1 MQGLSTTADAR
12 PSRRRFLVGAGAA
25 GAASLVSLSGCASG
39 FGGFSFVDAVRRLLE
54 LSSYTALD
62 RLMAPGGFYENQVA
76 RLNLPDVFG
85 SRGGVLANILTGVV
99 FRDRLQRSLNRFAED
114 GARRAAP
121 VVADTIRTVGIGNAV
136 ALIRGG
142 PTAAT
147 GFLREAMAG
156 RLIDVMFPA
165 IGDAM
170 RVANDPVVGQ
180 ALGALAGVDIPALAR
195 DLSVQADNAIWGE
208 IGREESAIRSDPR
221 RTNDPLLI
229 AALTGA
235 RAL

>member
-1 MQGLSTTADAR
+1 MAISIERRGFVVGLGALSATA
-12 PSRRRFLVGAGAA
+12 LVP
-25 GAASLVSLSGCASG
+25 LSGCAG
-39 FGGFSFVDAVRRLLE
+39 GLGGFSFVEAVRRLLT
-54 LSSYTALD
+54 LSSVAALD
-62 RLMAPGGFYENQVA
+62 RLTAPGGFYDDQVA

-99 FRDRLQRSLNRFAED
+99 FRDRLQRTLANFAVD

-121 VVADTIRTVGIGNAV
+121 VVADTIRTVGFANAV

-147 GFLREAMAG
+147 SFLRQEMAG
-156 RLIDVMFPA
+156 RLIDVMFPV

-170 RVANDPVVGQ
+170 RVANDPVLGQ
-180 ALGALAGVDIPALAR
+180 ALAAVTGVDIPAVAR
-195 DLSVQADNAIWGE
+195 DVAFQADTILWNE
-208 IGREESAIRSDPR
+208 MGREESSIRADPR

-235 RAL
+235 DVF

>member
-1 MQGLSTTADAR
+1 MAYALERRGFVFGMSALGATT
-12 PSRRRFLVGAGAA
+12 LVPLG
-25 GAASLVSLSGCASG
+25 GCAG
-39 FGGFSFVDAVRRLLE
+39 GLGGFSFVDAVRRLLT
-54 LSSYTALD
+54 LSSTAALD
-62 RLMAPGGFYENQVA
+62 RLIAPGGFYDNQIA
-76 RLNLPDVFG
+76 RLALPDVFG

-99 FRDRLQRSLNRFAED
+99 FRDRLQRQLNEFARD

-121 VVADTIRTVGIGNAV
+121 VVADTIRTVGIANAV

-147 GFLREAMAG
+147 GFLRDAMAG

-180 ALGALAGVDIPALAR
+180 ALSALSGVDIGGVAR
-195 DLSVQADNAIWGE
+195 DLSVQADNVIWGE
-208 IGREESAIRSDPR
+208 IGREESAIRADPR
-221 RTNDPLLI
+221 RTNDAQLI
-229 AALTGA
+229 AVLTGA
-235 RAL
+235 NAL

>member
-1 MQGLSTTADAR
+1 MTMIIE
-12 PSRRRFLVGAGAA
+12 RRGFLAGAGATSLLALSACA
-25 GAASLVSLSGCASG
+25 GGL
-39 FGGFSFVDAVRRLLE
+39 GGRFSFVDAVRRLLT
-54 LSSYTALD
+54 LSSGAALD
-62 RLMAPGGFYENQVA
+62 RLIAPGGFYDNQVA
-76 RLNLPDVFG
+76 RLDLPQVFG

-99 FRDRLQRSLNRFAED
+99 FRDRLQRQLNEFARD

-121 VVADTIRTVGIGNAV
+121 VVADTIRTIGFANAV
-136 ALIRGG
+136 DLIRGG

-147 GFLREAMAG
+147 GFLRQEMAG

-170 RVANDPVVGQ
+170 RIANDPVVGQ
-180 ALGALAGVDIPALAR
+180 ALSALSGVDIGAVAR
-195 DLSVQADNAIWGE
+195 DLSVQADTAIWGE
-208 IGREESAIRSDPR
+208 IGREESAIRADPR

-235 RAL
+235 NAF

>member
-1 MQGLSTTADAR
+1 MSGALIAR
-12 PSRRRFLVGAGAA
+12 RGVLAGM
-25 GAASLVSLSGCASG
+25 GAASTLAIAGCAG
-39 FGGFSFVDAVRRLLE
+39 GYGGFSFVEAVRRLLT
-54 LSSYTALD
+54 LSSIAALD
-62 RLMAPGGFYENQVA
+62 RLTAPGGFYDGQIA

-99 FRDRLQRSLNRFAED
+99 FRDRLQRSLARFAED

-121 VVADTIRTVGIGNAV
+121 VVADAIRTVGFANAV

-147 GFLREAMAG
+147 GFLRQEMAG

-170 RVANDPVVGQ
+170 RVANDPVLGQ
-180 ALGALAGVDIPALAR
+180 ALSAVTGVDLGAVAR
-195 DLSVQADNAIWGE
+195 DVAVQADTVIWNE
-208 IGREESAIRSDPR
+208 MGREEQAIRADPR

-235 RAL
+235 RAF

>member
-1 MQGLSTTADAR
+1 VLPLA
-12 PSRRRFLVGAGAA
+12 
-25 GAASLVSLSGCASG
+25 GCANG
-39 FGGFSFVDAVRRLLE
+39 FGGGFSFVDAVRRLLE
-54 LSSYTALD
+54 LSSFAAFD
-62 RLMAPGGFYENQVA
+62 RLMAPGGFYDNQVA
-76 RLNLPDVFG
+76 RLNLPEVFG
-85 SRGGVLANILTGVV
+85 SRGGVMANILTGVL

-121 VVADTIRTVGIGNAV
+121 LVADTIRTIGFANAV

-147 GFLREAMAG
+147 GFLRQEMGG
-156 RLIDVMFPA
+156 RLIDAMFPA

-180 ALGALAGVDIPALAR
+180 ALAALAGVDVPAIAR
-195 DLSVQADNAIWGE
+195 DLAVQADNVIWME
-208 IGREESAIRSDPR
+208 MGREESAIRADPR

-235 RAL
+235 NAL

>member
-1 MQGLSTTADAR
+1 MAYALE
-12 PSRRRFLVGAGAA
+12 RRGFLAGIGAA
-25 GAASLVSLSGCASG
+25 GAVSLVSLSGCASG
-39 FGGFSFVDAVRRLLE
+39 FGQFSFVDAVRRLLT
-54 LSSYTALD
+54 LSSGAALD
-62 RLMAPGGFYENQVA
+62 RLIAPGGFYDSQIA
-76 RLNLPDVFG
+76 RLDLPQVFG

-99 FRDRLQRSLNRFAED
+99 FRDRLQRQLNEFARD

-121 VVADTIRTVGIGNAV
+121 VVADTIRTVGIANAV

-147 GFLREAMAG
+147 GFLRDAMAG
-156 RLIDVMFPA
+156 RLVDVMFPA

-180 ALGALAGVDIPALAR
+180 ALSAISGVDIGGIAR
-195 DLSVQADNAIWGE
+195 DLSVQADNVIWGE
-208 IGREESAIRSDPR
+208 MGREESAIRADPR

-235 RAL
+235 SAL

>member
-1 MQGLSTTADAR
+1 MAETTIAR
-12 PSRRRFLVGAGAA
+12 RQVLFCLGATSALA
-25 GAASLVSLSGCASG
+25 LSGCASG
-39 FGGFSFVDAVRRLLE
+39 FGGFSFVDAVRRLLT
-54 LSSYTALD
+54 LSSLAALD
-62 RLMAPGGFYENQVA
+62 RLTAPGGFYDNQIA

-85 SRGGVLANILTGVV
+85 SRGNVLANILTGVV
-99 FRDRLQRSLNRFAED
+99 FRDRLQRSLARFAED

-121 VVADTIRTVGIGNAV
+121 VVADTIRTVGFANAV

-147 GFLREAMAG
+147 AFLRGEMAG
-156 RLIDVMFPA
+156 RLVDVMFPA

-170 RVANDPVVGQ
+170 RVANDPVLGQ
-180 ALGALAGVDIPALAR
+180 ALAAVTGVDIPGVAR
-195 DLSVQADNAIWGE
+195 DVALQADTIIWNE
-208 IGREESAIRSDPR
+208 IGREESAIRADPR

-235 RAL
+235 NAL

>member
-1 MQGLSTTADAR
+1 MTGSMVSKRCFIVGL
-12 PSRRRFLVGAGAA
+12 GATSALA
-25 GAASLVSLSGCASG
+25 VSGCA
-39 FGGFSFVDAVRRLLE
+39 GGLGQFSFVEAVRRLLT
-54 LSSYTALD
+54 LSSIAALD
-62 RLMAPGGFYENQVA
+62 RLTGPGGFYDDQIA

-99 FRDRLQRSLNRFAED
+99 FRDRLQRTLANFAVD

-121 VVADTIRTVGIGNAV
+121 VVADTIRTVGFANAV

-147 GFLREAMAG
+147 AFLRQEMAG

-170 RVANDPVVGQ
+170 RVANDPVLGQ
-180 ALGALAGVDIPALAR
+180 ALSAMAGVDVAGVARGVAL
-195 DLSVQADNAIWGE
+195 QADSIIWNE
-208 IGREESAIRSDPR
+208 MGREESAIRADPR
-221 RTNDPLLI
+221 RTNDPMLI

-235 RAL
+235 NAL